1 MVSRTGVGALLVA
14 AALTLAPAARADVSA
29 SDRETARTLMAEG
42 DKKREAGD
50 FAGALKAFQQ
60 ADTIMN
66 VPTTGL
72 EVARVQVRLGK
83 LLEARDTLA
92 RVIRIPVSAGEPAVF
107 ATARKTAETLNA
119 ELGERVPGVR
129 IKVAG
134 ADPGVEPQVVIDG
147 ETVPSSIAAPRKLN
161 PGAHEVVVTA
171 GAVERRQSFSLAER
185 ETRELTVDMSPAA
198 PPPPPPPD
206 EPRGKGAGPGKA
218 LMYGGFGVGAV
229 GVVVGSITGLM
240 SISNV
245 SSIRESCVDDRC
257 PPDKQSDIDSA
268 KGLGTVSTVAFIVG
282 GVGIGVGVVGLLM
295 TPKDQPAQGQARTRK
310 AVAVAPEVGLG
321 WVGLRGAF

>member
-1 MVSRTGVGALLVA
+1 MVSRIGVGALLVA
-14 AALTLAPAARADVSA
+14 ASLTLASAAHADVSA

-42 DKKREAGD
+42 DKKRESGD
-50 FAGALKAFQQ
+50 LTGALKAFQQ

-92 RVIRIPVSAGEPAVF
+92 RVIRIPVSAGEPGVF

-129 IKVAG
+129 IKVIG
-134 ADPGVEPQVVIDG
+134 ADPGVEPQIAVDG

-161 PGAHEVVVTA
+161 PGAHEVVVTS
-171 GAVERRQSFSLAER
+171 GAVERRQSFTLAER
-185 ETRELTVDMSPAA
+185 ETRDVSVDLSPAA
-198 PPPPPPPD
+198 PPPPPD
-206 EPRGKGAGPGKA
+206 ETGPKGAGPGKA

-229 GVVVGSITGLM
+229 GLAVGSITGLM
-240 SISNV
+240 SISKV
-245 SSIRESCVDDRC
+245 SSIREGCVDNRC
-257 PPDKQSDIDSA
+257 PPEKQSDIDSA
-268 KGLGTVSTVAFIVG
+268 KSLGTVSTVAFIVG
-282 GVGIGVGVVGLLM
+282 GVGVGVGIVGLVM
-295 TPKDQPAQGQARTRK
+295 TSSDKPTQGQARARK
-310 AVAVAPEVGLG
+310 SVAVAPEVGLG